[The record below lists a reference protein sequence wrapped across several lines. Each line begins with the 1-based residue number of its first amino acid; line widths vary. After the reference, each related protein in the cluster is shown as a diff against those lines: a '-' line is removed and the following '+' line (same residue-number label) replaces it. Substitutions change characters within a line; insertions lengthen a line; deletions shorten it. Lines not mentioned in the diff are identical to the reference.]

1 MKLHLD
7 FMLPC
12 LSDFSKHVQVVVAV
26 DFCVGGG
33 GGGTTFCLAQ
43 LKHVYALHNL
53 HDISQDWLRFVRS
66 WVWAQFGDHQV
77 ELLP

>member
-1 MKLHLD
+1 MSQRFFQARASRCGSGFL
-7 FMLPC
+7 C
-12 LSDFSKHVQVVVAV
+12 GRR
-26 DFCVGGG
+26 GGE
-33 GGGTTFCLAQ
+33 TTFCLAQ

>member
-1 MKLHLD
+1 MSQRFFQARASRCGSGFL
-7 FMLPC
+7 C
-12 LSDFSKHVQVVVAV
+12 
-26 DFCVGGG
+26 GRR

-77 ELLP
+77 ELLQ